1 MHRERGAVMVE
12 MAIVVPIFVLLLFGM
27 LEFGLAFKDKLAMT
41 HAVTRASRDAAVL
54 GNEDIA
60 DIEILRAFED
70 GLVGAVSIDSVVH
83 VDIFKAGSGGAPIV
97 WDRYV
102 PDADGV
108 PCEWAPC
115 PDPAIVGSVVYGNP
129 ADYPPCIRDTAFD
142 PTDGL
147 DTIGVQVEYTHTWV
161 TGVLGFSKSTWH
173 EATEARIEP
182 KRFGAENPSC

>member
-1 MHRERGAVMVE
+1 MVE

-27 LEFGLAFKDKLAMT
+27 LEFGLAFKDKLAMA
-41 HAVTRASRDAAVL
+41 HAVTRASRDASVL

-83 VDIFKAGSGGAPIV
+83 VDIFKAGSGGSPIV

-108 PCEWAPC
+108 PCEWDPC
-115 PDPAIVGSVVYGNP
+115 PDPTIVGSVVYGNP
-129 ADYPPCIRDTAFD
+129 AGYPPCIRDTAFD

>member
-27 LEFGLAFKDKLAMT
+27 LEFGLAFKDKLAMA
-41 HAVTRASRDAAVL
+41 HAVTRASRNAAVL

-108 PCEWAPC
+108 PCEWDPC

-129 ADYPPCIRDTAFD
+129 AGYPPCIRDTAFD

-147 DTIGVQVEYTHTWV
+147 DTIGVQVEYIHTWV

-173 EATEARIEP
+173 EATRARIEP

>member
-1 MHRERGAVMVE
+1 MHQERGAVMVE

-70 GLVGAVSIDSVVH
+70 GLVGAASIDSVVH
-83 VDIFKAGSGGAPIV
+83 VDIFKADSDGSPIV

-108 PCEWAPC
+108 PCDWDPC

-129 ADYPPCIRDTAFD
+129 ADYEPCSRDIKIG
-142 PTDGL
+142 DGKV
-147 DTIGVQVEYTHTWV
+147 DTIGVQVAYTHTWI
-161 TGVLGFSKSTWH
+161 TGVLGLPPQTWH
-173 EATEARIEP
+173 ETARARLEP
-182 KRFGAENPSC
+182 DIFGTGGPSCP

>member
-1 MHRERGAVMVE
+1 MVE

-70 GLVGAVSIDSVVH
+70 GLVGAASIDSVVH
-83 VDIFKAGSGGAPIV
+83 VDIFKAGSDGSPIV